1 MNRPSGRVLTT
12 LCRAL
17 FAFAAFL
24 AASLPTA
31 PAGETTTP
39 APARISFVMRT
50 FDGAFWQ
57 AVRTGAEEE
66 MRRLQDAAVRFNA
79 PSRQVLVREQ
89 INRIA
94 DEVAAG
100 ADVLIV
106 APCAEEEMIPVFEDL
121 HREGYP
127 VILVDSDMPWPNKT
141 SFVGSNNYHGGYLVA
156 ERVAQELRGVGGV
169 AILAGTTSSRPSRNR
184 VRGARA
190 AFATYPGI
198 RVVEEYTGNWEYDTA
213 RNAVEA
219 ALAGHP
225 DLDAI
230 FCCSDEMAFAALD
243 ALEAHGKTA
252 LVAGFDGTDRAVHLV
267 RQGKL
272 LATVRQ
278 NARLIGI
285 LAVRAAYM
293 TARGRP
299 IPPHID
305 TGVELVTL
313 ETLTGLKRQ

>member
-1 MNRPSGRVLTT
+1 MNAPSKRILTVLC
-12 LCRAL
+12 LAL
-17 FAFAAFL
+17 SAVF
-24 AASLPTA
+24 SPEA
-31 PAGETTTP
+31 PAGEEP
-39 APARISFVMRT
+39 ASVRVSFVMRT

-79 PSRQVLVREQ
+79 PSRQFLVREQ

-100 ADVLIV
+100 ADALIV
-106 APCAEEEMIPVFEDL
+106 APCAEEEMISVFEDL
-121 HREGYP
+121 HREGYY
-127 VILVDSDMPWPNKT
+127 VILVDSDMAWPNKT
-141 SFVGSNNYHGGYLVA
+141 AFVGSNNYHGGYLVA
-156 ERVAQELRGVGGV
+156 ERLAQELRGVGRV
-169 AILAGTTSSRPSRNR
+169 AILAGTASSSPSRNR
-184 VRGARA
+184 VRGARE

-198 RVVEEYTGNWEYDTA
+198 TVVGEYTGNWEYDTA

-219 ALAGHP
+219 ALTGHP

-230 FCCSDEMAFAALD
+230 FCCNDEMAFAALD
-243 ALEAHGKTA
+243 ALKAHGKTA
-252 LVAGFDGTDRAVHLV
+252 LVAGFDGTEQAVRLV
-267 RQGKL
+267 WEGEL

-293 TARGRP
+293 AARGRA

-305 TGVELVTL
+305 TGVDLVTL
-313 ETLTGLKRQ
+313 ETLTGLKRR

>member
-1 MNRPSGRVLTT
+1 MSTPFTRNRPIL
-12 LCRAL
+12 LAL
-17 FAFAAFL
+17 AAFL
-24 AASLPTA
+24 ASLSFQPPA
-31 PAGETTTP
+31 AAGE
-39 APARISFVMRT
+39 APARVSFVMRT
-50 FDGAFWQ
+50 FDGAFWR

-66 MRRLQDAAVRFNA
+66 TRRLQDVVVRFNA

-89 INRIA
+89 ILRIT

-100 ADVLIV
+100 TDVLVV
-106 APCAEEEMIPVFEDL
+106 APCAEEEMVSVFEDL

-141 SFVGSNNYHGGYLVA
+141 AFVGSNNYHGGYLVA
-156 ERVAQELRGVGGV
+156 ERLALELRGVGKV
-169 AILAGTTSSRPSRNR
+169 AILAGTTSSSPSRNR

-198 RVVEEYTGNWEYDTA
+198 TVADEYTGNWEYDTA
-213 RNAVEA
+213 RNAAEA
-219 ALAGHP
+219 ALAAHP
-225 DLDAI
+225 DLAAI
-230 FCCSDEMAFAALD
+230 FCCNDDMAFAALD
-243 ALEAHGKTA
+243 ALEAQGRTA
-252 LVAGFDGTDRAVHLV
+252 LVAGFDGTDRAVELV
-267 RQGKL
+267 REGKL
-272 LATVRQ
+272 FATVRQ

-293 TARGRP
+293 VARGRA
-299 IPPHID
+299 IPPHVD